1 MYTISIIIPVYNCEK
16 YIDRCLSSIEGQ
28 SYKELAGY
36 KIEHKKNYKYKE
48 KHEKDRNYYNNKRKK
63 LW

>member
-1 MYTISIIIPVYNCEK
+1 MDTISIIIPVYNCEK

-48 KHEKDRNYYNNKRKK
+48 KHEKDRNY
-63 LW
+63 